1 MFCVIEWLHS
11 VRLLLLMLLLFPL
24 PLPLPLTAEWTGK
37 LMHYHCL
44 GRLSFKRN
52 FNWTERK
59 RKMRFKKGKSI
70 NDDEQSIYCIWSTGL
85 SWFVVAFPETSLEC
99 LLHWAVSIFC
109 CTKAMSMHLAK
120 LKTLDLFNGD
130 SFLYFARH

>member
-11 VRLLLLMLLLFPL
+11 VRLLLLMLLLL
-24 PLPLPLTAEWTGK
+24 LLPLTAEWTGK

-59 RKMRFKKGKSI
+59 RKMKFKKGKKNI
-70 NDDEQSIYCIWSTGL
+70 NDDEQSVYCIWSTGL

-99 LLHWAVSIFC
+99 LFPWAVSIFC
-109 CTKAMSMHLAK
+109 CAKIMSMHLAK
-120 LKTLDLFNGD
+120 LKSFHLFNGIF
-130 SFLYFARH
+130 FLYISRD